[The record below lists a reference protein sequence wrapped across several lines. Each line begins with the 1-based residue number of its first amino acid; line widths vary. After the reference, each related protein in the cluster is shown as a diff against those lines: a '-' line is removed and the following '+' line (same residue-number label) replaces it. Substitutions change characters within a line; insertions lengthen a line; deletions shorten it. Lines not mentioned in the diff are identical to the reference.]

1 MGQRRCIGEFFAMV
15 EMQIHL
21 GTVAKRLRLRHVP
34 ERPVELEP
42 HINLRTK
49 HNLYMIAEKR

>member
-1 MGQRRCIGEFFAMV
+1 MV